1 MKKIQLFIA
10 IVTLILCSV
19 PTEAAK
25 KVHTIGD
32 STMANYDE
40 SATAT
45 RGWCQY
51 LQQFLTGIEVNNRG
65 KAGASSKSFYRE
77 TAFWTSVKKQMSP
90 GDYVIIQFSHNDEK
104 NSGMDGDELKA
115 YYNSIGDAASASAID
130 YRGTN
135 PSTTYKEYL
144 RK

>member
-51 LQQFLTGIEVNNRG
+51 LQQFLTGHRL
-65 KAGASSKSFYRE
+65 SR
-77 TAFWTSVKKQMSP
+77 
-90 GDYVIIQFSHNDEK
+90 DEPF
-104 NSGMDGDELKA
+104 DHL
-115 YYNSIGDAASASAID
+115 
-130 YRGTN
+130 
-135 PSTTYKEYL
+135 
-144 RK
+144 